1 MGEAEWKC
9 NPACGFL
16 LQEATIHGK
25 RMIVLRSALLHRQWL
40 WGEFGHLGDHGA
52 VGTAEEAKRRAEDW
66 VLRSKGL
73 ALSL

>member
-1 MGEAEWKC
+1 MELRSDLRVS
-9 NPACGFL
+9 PAGGDHPR
-16 LQEATIHGK
+16 QAHD
-25 RMIVLRSALLHRQWL
+25 VLRSALLHRQWL